1 MSPYVLQLQVIQYSL
16 ELVPW
21 IWINI
26 LLIHTDAWPII
37 KHLLLIIYLYATYV
51 AYMLLTYVIHW
62 IISYVTV
69 YNFLQNI

>member
-26 LLIHTDAWPII
+26 LLIHTDFFYVSN
-37 KHLLLIIYLYATYV
+37 LLHGARGQTVVAT
-51 AYMLLTYVIHW
+51 
-62 IISYVTV
+62 S
-69 YNFLQNI
+69 